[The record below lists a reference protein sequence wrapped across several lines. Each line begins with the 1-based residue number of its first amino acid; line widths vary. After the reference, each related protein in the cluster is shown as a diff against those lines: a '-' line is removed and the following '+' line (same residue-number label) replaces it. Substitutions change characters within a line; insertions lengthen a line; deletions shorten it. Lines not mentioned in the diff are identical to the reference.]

1 MEHVLE
7 KRFPLNSEDYKLYEE
22 VGEGVSASVYRALC
36 VPLNEI
42 VAIKVLDLE
51 KCNNDLVC
59 RLHIVFIFYST
70 SPFHLN
76 GACLYSMTCE
86 VIKRMISIIIIHYI
100 VWC

>member
-7 KRFPLNSEDYKLYEE
+7 KRFPLSAEDYKLYEE

-59 RLHIVFIFYST
+59 FY
-70 SPFHLN
+70 
-76 GACLYSMTCE
+76 
-86 VIKRMISIIIIHYI
+86 I
-100 VWC
+100 

>member
-1 MEHVLE
+1 MESD
-7 KRFPLNSEDYKLYEE
+7 KRFPLDAKEYKLYEE

-59 RLHIVFIFYST
+59 VIPKLSRYFFI
-70 SPFHLN
+70 
-76 GACLYSMTCE
+76 
-86 VIKRMISIIIIHYI
+86 
-100 VWC
+100 

>member
-42 VAIKVLDLE
+42 VAIKELGEDE
-51 KCNNDLVC
+51 EH
-59 RLHIVFIFYST
+59 RLCVK
-70 SPFHLN
+70 HLYGN
-76 GACLYSMTCE
+76 WKKKYPGEILGTTG
-86 VIKRMISIIIIHYI
+86 
-100 VWC
+100 